1 MIVNQRGIWMKK
13 KVKIIIVISV
23 LVVVIL
29 IIGGIY
35 LNSKRLVLEYE
46 HNIEVDVNEK
56 LYNLDAIKNIKNGK
70 IITKKE
76 LVNTTKLGKV
86 KVTFQVENFF
96 KKRVKYKYIV
106 NVVDKEAPKIIFKN
120 ELESEMGEEIDLLK
134 DVMVEDNSKENI
146 TPQVEG
152 EYDINK
158 SGDYKLYYIAEDT
171 SGNKAKEEFIL
182 HIKEK
187 NVEKQITS
195 NDNQGTTSF
204 TTSKG
209 FKGVTKNGVTYIEG
223 YLVVNKTYTLPSSYG
238 NGLTNATIEAFN
250 KMQAAAKVDGLN
262 IYISSG
268 FRSYSYQKTLYN
280 NYVNRDGVTV
290 ADTYSARAGHSEH
303 QSGLAFDVNTINDSF
318 ANTEEGKWLNDNCY
332 KYGFILRYPNGKSD
346 ETGYQYEP
354 WHFRYVGVELAEKLY
369 NNGNWITVEDYFG
382 ITSRY

>member
-1 MIVNQRGIWMKK
+1 MKK

-70 IITKKE
+70 IITKRE

-86 KVTFQVENFF
+86 KVSFQVENFF

-106 NVVDKEAPKIIFKN
+106 NVVDKEAPKITFKN
-120 ELESEMGEEIDLLK
+120 ELESEIGEEIDLLK
-134 DVMVEDNSKENI
+134 DVTVEDNSKEKI

-238 NGLTNATIEAFN
+238 NGLTNATTEAFN

-280 NYVNRDGVTV
+280 NYVNRDGFVA

>member
-1 MIVNQRGIWMKK
+1 MKK
-13 KVKIIIVISV
+13 KVKIIIFISV

-70 IITKKE
+70 IITKRE

-134 DVMVEDNSKENI
+134 DVTVEDNSKENI

-223 YLVVNKTYTLPSSYG
+223 YLVVNKTYTLPISYG

-280 NYVNRDGVTV
+280 NYVNRDGVTA

-332 KYGFILRYPNGKSD
+332 KYGFILRYPKGKSD

-382 ITSRY
+382 ITSKY

>member
-1 MIVNQRGIWMKK
+1 MKK

-120 ELESEMGEEIDLLK
+120 ELESEMGEGIDLLK
-134 DVMVEDNSKENI
+134 DVTVEDNSKENI
-146 TPQVEG
+146 IPQVEG

-250 KMQAAAKVDGLN
+250 KMQAAAKIDGLN

-268 FRSYSYQKTLYN
+268 FRSYSYQKNLYN
-280 NYVNRDGVTV
+280 SYVNRDGVV
-290 ADTYSARAGHSEH
+290 AADTYSARACHSEH

-332 KYGFILRYPNGKSD
+332 KYGFILRYPKGKSD

-382 ITSRY
+382 ITSKY

>member
-1 MIVNQRGIWMKK
+1 MKK

-280 NYVNRDGVTV
+280 NYVNRDGVV
-290 ADTYSARAGHSEH
+290 AADTYSARAGHSEH
-303 QSGLAFDVNTINDSF
+303 QSGLAFDVNTINNSF

-332 KYGFILRYPNGKSD
+332 KYGFILRYPKGKSD

>member
-1 MIVNQRGIWMKK
+1 MKK

-70 IITKKE
+70 IITKRE

-209 FKGVTKNGVTYIEG
+209 FKGVTKNGVTYIDG
-223 YLVVNKTYTLPSSYG
+223 YLIVNKTYTLPSSYG
-238 NGLTNATIEAFN
+238 NGLTNATTEAFN

-280 NYVNRDGVTV
+280 NYVNRDGVTA

-332 KYGFILRYPNGKSD
+332 KYGFILRYPKGKSD